1 MSIVKNKETDYRV
14 MLENVGKETTAK
26 GRCQW
31 IAAILELIITNDLH
45 ALFCGQ
51 QMIKKAL
58 NRFTF
63 LLAAVLVL
71 VLVTNPQV
79 IGLAL
84 KLLNLVF

>member
-1 MSIVKNKETDYRV
+1 MSVTKNKETDYEVLLR
-14 MLENVGKETTAK
+14 NVKKETTAK
-26 GRCQW
+26 GKCQW

-63 LLAAVLVL
+63 LLAAVLIL

-79 IGLAL
+79 TGLAL
-84 KLLNLVF
+84 KLLNMVF